1 MVKTLYKEE
10 QKFGQPWIW
19 LIFIPLTAS
28 SLTYFAFGLHK
39 QLVLGEP
46 FGDKPMPDAGL
57 LIVAI
62 FTVLMTVGL
71 TLLFYKMKLVVEIR
85 SDGIYFR
92 YPPMINTFRRIEKEE
107 IERFEV
113 RAYKPIKEFGG
124 WGIKNGTSSH
134 GKAYNTRGNIGLQLY
149 LKNGSKVLFGTQRKA
164 AIHAATTK
172 MMSSVLN

>member
-28 SLTYFAFGLHK
+28 SLTFFAFGLHK

-62 FTVLMTVGL
+62 FTVLLMVGI

-85 SDGIYFR
+85 SDGVYFR
-92 YPPMINTFRRIEKEE
+92 YPPMINAFRRIGNDE
-107 IERFEV
+107 IQRFEV
-113 RAYKPIKEFGG
+113 REYKPIREFGG
-124 WGIKNGTSSH
+124 WGIKTGTSNY
-134 GKAYNTRGNIGLQLY
+134 GKAYNTKGNIGLQLY
-149 LKNGSKVLFGTQRKA
+149 LKDGTKVLFGTQRRA
-164 AIHAATTK
+164 AIHAAATN
-172 MMSSVLN
+172 MMKATIN